1 MRVMELK
8 CICRGPPAEEART
21 PLESEEREAR
31 SPQKF
36 HGEARIRQG
45 CATRGGREIKVARP
59 VGRARRN
66 SAGCEHARSR

>member
-31 SPQKF
+31 SPQNFTGKQESGKGAL
-36 HGEARIRQG
+36 HE
-45 CATRGGREIKVARP
+45 V
-59 VGRARRN
+59 VGR
-66 SAGCEHARSR
+66 SRSLGQ